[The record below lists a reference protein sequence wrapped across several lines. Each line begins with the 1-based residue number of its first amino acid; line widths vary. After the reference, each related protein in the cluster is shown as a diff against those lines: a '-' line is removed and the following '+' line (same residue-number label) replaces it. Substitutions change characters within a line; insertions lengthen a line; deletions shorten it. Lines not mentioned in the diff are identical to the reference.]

1 MIKTNFHTH
10 TTFCDGKNTA
20 REMVE
25 AAINKGFTHL
35 GFSAHSYTA
44 YDESCGLPLS
54 KMEEYKNEIFRLKEK
69 YKDKIKIYYG
79 IEYDYYSEI
88 DISDFEYV
96 IASVHGIEK
105 NGKIYI
111 VDESREALIKNVNE
125 AWNGDYMAF
134 AEDYFETVS
143 KQKGDIIGHIDLLT
157 KFNEDDIIFN
167 SKDKRYIDAA
177 KKAVDILAKTG
188 AIFEINTG
196 AIQRG
201 YRKTPYPSEDI
212 LKMIKNAGGK
222 IMINSDCH
230 NTDGIDCEFDAA
242 YEYAYKCGF
251 KKSDIVG
258 GNK

>member
-20 REMVE
+20 EEMVLS
-25 AAINKGFTHL
+25 AIEKGFTHL
-35 GFSAHSYTA
+35 GFSAHSYTS
-44 YDESCGLPLS
+44 YDESCGLPLAE
-54 KMEEYKNEIFRLKEK
+54 MENYKKEIYRLKEK

-79 IEYDYYSEI
+79 IEFDYYSEI
-88 DISDFEYV
+88 DTSDFEYV

-105 NGKIYI
+105 NGRIYI
-111 VDESREALIKNVNE
+111 VDESKESLIKNVNE

-157 KFNEDDIIFN
+157 KFNENDIIF
-167 SKDKRYIDAA
+167 STKDERYLNAA
-177 KKAVDILAKTG
+177 KKAVEKLARKG

-201 YRKTPYPSEDI
+201 YRTTPYPSEDI
-212 LKMIKNAGGK
+212 LKMIKDAGGK

-230 NTDGIDCEFDAA
+230 NTQGIDCDFEKA
-242 YEYAYKCGF
+242 YEYALKCGF
-251 KKSDIVG
+251 DKSDIIG

>member
-20 REMVE
+20 EEMVIS
-25 AAINKGFTHL
+25 AIEKGFTHL

-44 YDESCGLPLS
+44 YDESCGMPLS
-54 KMEEYKNEIFRLKEK
+54 QMGEYKKEIKRLKEK
-69 YKDKIKIYYG
+69 YKAQIKIYCG
-79 IEYDYYSEI
+79 IEYDFYSEF
-88 DISDFEYV
+88 DTADFDYV

-111 VDESREALIKNVNE
+111 VDEGRDSFVKNVSE

-134 AEDYFETVS
+134 AKDYFETVS

-157 KFNEDDIIFN
+157 KFNEDDIIFC
-167 SKDKRYIDAA
+167 SKDEKYLDAA
-177 KKAVDILAKTG
+177 KKAVEALAKTG

-201 YRKTPYPSEDI
+201 YRKTPYPSEEI
-212 LKMIKNAGGK
+212 LKMIKEAGGK

-230 NTDGIDCEFDAA
+230 DADGIDCEFEKA

-251 KKSDIVG
+251 TKSDIVG

>member
-20 REMVE
+20 EEMVI
-25 AAINKGFTHL
+25 AAIDKGFTHL
-35 GFSAHSYTA
+35 GFSAHSYTE

-54 KMEEYKNEIFRLKEK
+54 KMEDYKKEIYRLKEK

-79 IEYDYYSEI
+79 IEFDYYSKI
-88 DISDFEYV
+88 DTSEFEYV

-111 VDESREALIKNVNE
+111 VDESRESLIKNVNE
-125 AWNGDYMAF
+125 AWGGDYMAF

-157 KFNEDDIIFN
+157 KFNENDIIF
-167 SKDKRYIDAA
+167 STKDSRYLNAA
-177 KKAVDILAKTG
+177 KKAVNKLAQSG

-201 YRKTPYPSEDI
+201 YRTTPYPSEDI
-212 LKMIKNAGGK
+212 LKMIKKSGSK
-222 IMINSDCH
+222 IIINSDCH
-230 NTDGIDCEFDAA
+230 NTQGIDCDFEKA
-242 YEYAYKCGF
+242 YEYALKCGF
-251 KKSDIVG
+251 EKSDIIG
-258 GNK
+258 GNF

>member
-20 REMVE
+20 EEMVI

-54 KMEEYKNEIFRLKEK
+54 KMEDYKKEIYRLKEK

-79 IEYDYYSEI
+79 IEFDYYSKI
-88 DISDFEYV
+88 DTSDFEYV
-96 IASVHGIEK
+96 IASVHGVEK

-111 VDESREALIKNVNE
+111 VDESRESLIKNVNQ
-125 AWNGDYMAF
+125 AWGGDYMAF

-157 KFNEDDIIFN
+157 KFNENDIVF
-167 SKDKRYIDAA
+167 STKDKRYLNAA
-177 KKAVDILAKTG
+177 KKAVEKLAQSG

-201 YRKTPYPSEDI
+201 YRTTPYPSEDI

-230 NTDGIDCEFDAA
+230 NIEGIDCDFEKA
-242 YEYAYKCGF
+242 YEYALKCGF
-251 KKSDIVG
+251 EKSDIIG
-258 GNK
+258 